1 MERARLQDLI
11 QADLDGELS
20 VAERAGLA
28 RLLLRDPQARSL
40 HDDFRQTDRLL
51 RDIPAAEPP
60 AGLRAAIL
68 ARSELSPRAG
78 STGRRAY
85 DRPLFRMAAA
95 VLGGLLIVGIAYLLR
110 DGSGAGT
117 ELQGSLGRAGSRMA
131 GPAAS
136 QDRLSMRAAGAAP
149 AASLR
154 RVGQTLRLDLG
165 LAATIPCEIVA
176 SVDPSTTTL
185 VGSSG
190 DAQLSLAQ
198 GQVTIDADVG
208 RRDLVLDFAGTAPVR
223 LELRSS
229 GRLLAEG
236 SLSVSDP

>member
-136 QDRLSMRAAGAAP
+136 QDRLSMRAEGVELD
-149 AASLR
+149 ASL
-154 RVGQTLRLDLG
+154 
-165 LAATIPCEIVA
+165 PCEIVA